1 MMVCSVLAKRMN
13 TSEKRKVKWL
23 NPNCHPTMAQTMN
36 SPAQHRMTVER
47 RMMILAW
54 EEAGVF
60 GEKESYRWGCECV
73 RLVLVCGVEILKYSI
88 CVYLFAL
95 VCILFNMEVC
105 MLEAKISP
113 N

>member
-23 NPNCHPTMAQTMN
+23 KPNCHPTMAQTMN
-36 SPAQHRMTVER
+36 SPAQHRITVER

-60 GEKESYRWGCECV
+60 GEKESCRVRVCV
-73 RLVLVCGVEILKYSI
+73 GNGIYC
-88 CVYLFAL
+88 
-95 VCILFNMEVC
+95 
-105 MLEAKISP
+105 
-113 N
+113 